1 VPGLQYFSFEE
12 DPPWAL
18 FDLPLRSI
26 GDLHQM
32 VARNELARIH
42 ITGQVL
48 YQIPGQ
54 YVVVRDGD
62 ASALV
67 LSRDTEVLQPG
78 DMIDAVGIVGRDGAR
93 AVLREGILR
102 KAASGQTPVP
112 SPLQLADLAMP
123 SPALDMRLI
132 RLRGKILD
140 AAVRNSTFLLNVQSG
155 ASIFEAELPLPANGS
170 PPSDLVP
177 GAVAELTGLCRLSF
191 DDTLAPRG
199 FRLQI
204 RGLDDVTVVEAARFW
219 TVARALGV
227 SGGLALCILLS
238 VVWVRQLRRRVQAQT
253 LQLREQMAKE
263 AGLEAELAKAQRLR
277 SLGILANG
285 IAHDFNNI
293 LTGILGNVTLAML
306 DERMMERF
314 GDGLRDIET
323 SAKRARE
330 LTLQLVTFA
339 KGGDPV
345 RVAMDTLELM
355 QGAVHYAFG
364 SSQVRVETRFP
375 QELWPVSADRAQ
387 VGRVLHNLLVFARGR
402 SSAGEVVHVDVSNEI
417 IGREGGPLERGR
429 YVCIVVS
436 DSGAPLAKQ
445 ALDGFFDPY
454 QANQTGE
461 DRFGMAIAYSIVKR
475 HGGDLQV
482 ESGRGTTL
490 RLWLPAAEKLPPPPP
505 LTQPAGHEVKQDS
518 VEGTRVLLMDDEET
532 IRRLGDRY
540 LQKLG
545 CSCTTVADGESCLE
559 AYRKVMDTPD
569 RFHVVILDLTIPGGM
584 GGRECIEAL
593 LRIDPKVRAIVS
605 SGYADDPVMANYRR
619 HGFRAVVPK
628 PYAVENIGRVIAKVL
643 NAPN

>member
-1 VPGLQYFSFEE
+1 
-12 DPPWAL
+12 
-18 FDLPLRSI
+18 
-26 GDLHQM
+26 
-32 VARNELARIH
+32 
-42 ITGQVL
+42 
-48 YQIPGQ
+48 
-54 YVVVRDGD
+54 
-62 ASALV
+62 
-67 LSRDTEVLQPG
+67 
-78 DMIDAVGIVGRDGAR
+78 
-93 AVLREGILR
+93 
-102 KAASGQTPVP
+102 
-112 SPLQLADLAMP
+112 
-123 SPALDMRLI
+123 
-132 RLRGKILD
+132 
-140 AAVRNSTFLLNVQSG
+140 
-155 ASIFEAELPLPANGS
+155 
-170 PPSDLVP
+170 
-177 GAVAELTGLCRLSF
+177 
-191 DDTLAPRG
+191 
-199 FRLQI
+199 
-204 RGLDDVTVVEAARFW
+204 
-219 TVARALGV
+219 
-227 SGGLALCILLS
+227 
-238 VVWVRQLRRRVQAQT
+238 
-253 LQLREQMAKE
+253 
-263 AGLEAELAKAQRLR
+263 
-277 SLGILANG
+277 
-285 IAHDFNNI
+285 
-293 LTGILGNVTLAML
+293 
-306 DERMMERF
+306 
-314 GDGLRDIET
+314 
-323 SAKRARE
+323 
-330 LTLQLVTFA
+330 
-339 KGGDPV
+339 
-345 RVAMDTLELM
+345 
-355 QGAVHYAFG
+355 
-364 SSQVRVETRFP
+364 
-375 QELWPVSADRAQ
+375 
-387 VGRVLHNLLVFARGR
+387 
-402 SSAGEVVHVDVSNEI
+402 
-417 IGREGGPLERGR
+417 
-429 YVCIVVS
+429 VCIVVS